1 MNLEKFMEP
10 DTLEAICD
18 EMVTDEVT
26 RFFSAEEINNF
37 EVDLAR
43 KVIEIDART
52 NLVAKI
58 KKFVETTM
66 DPELLIETITE
77 TISNTNELTEAG
89 TKSLISEKEHLK
101 KMLKDRC
108 VTNKEELYKY
118 NDHENGLV
126 AFYDKSGH
134 LISSR
139 SMFPQERQT
148 KLFKIKQS

>member
-58 KKFVETTM
+58 KKFV
-66 DPELLIETITE
+66 
-77 TISNTNELTEAG
+77 
-89 TKSLISEKEHLK
+89 
-101 KMLKDRC
+101 
-108 VTNKEELYKY
+108 
-118 NDHENGLV
+118 
-126 AFYDKSGH
+126 
-134 LISSR
+134 
-139 SMFPQERQT
+139 
-148 KLFKIKQS
+148 